1 MAQTD
6 PQVGLSKIST
16 APVLHGPMF
25 YAFSAYAFSVGFITI
40 AENPLTDTKRRRWGV
55 HNSFTYGDSLLGH
68 SGSYITMNVAIVAD

>member
-1 MAQTD
+1 MIHGSSAAWTQC
-6 PQVGLSKIST
+6 ST
-16 APVLHGPMF
+16 HSVP
-25 YAFSAYAFSVGFITI
+25 YAFSVGFITI